1 MKNNQNIPKLRFKG
15 LLTLIFVF
23 SYLFLIK
30 SQVFAISVY
39 SNQTQIKE
47 NSAKILNLEKDLNLV
62 NERISD
68 LKGNNNSLYDGIKDQ
83 NQILGNQISFTNYIL
98 GGFSLLVT
106 IGGILLGVYIQKQY
120 KKIKNTNDIIQ
131 KTKSFIDGHS
141 TDLYEKLKKEEMLSL
156 CKRLE
161 EVPEDI
167 ANIGQFLLAKD
178 LPDDCFC
185 FIRNAYQKAESMKE
199 VPIDLSFYMIVILQN
214 FTYLSLND
222 EYLSS
227 KIIESIN
234 RSYING
240 MFDRDIEKLFK
251 DILRYIKECGLENEN
266 VTKIIKNLMNGLYQ
280 SKHEKKKMDLL
291 NLIQGEN
298 INLQKF
304 YKIASENKL
313 SDTTYLEW
321 MENFKR

>member
-1 MKNNQNIPKLRFKG
+1 MRK
-15 LLTLIFVF
+15 
-23 SYLFLIK
+23 SLFLIIFLICLFFVK
-30 SQVFAISVY
+30 SKVFAISVY
-39 SNQTQIKE
+39 SNQAQIKE
-47 NSAKILNLEKDLNLV
+47 NSTKILNLEKDLNLV
-62 NERISD
+62 DERISD
-68 LKGNNNSLYDGIKDQ
+68 LKENNNSLYNGIKDQ

-120 KKIKNTNDIIQ
+120 KKIKTTNSIIQ
-131 KTKSFIDGHS
+131 KTKDFIDGHS

-178 LPDDCFC
+178 LPEECFC
-185 FIRNAYQKAESMKE
+185 FIKNAYQKAESMKE
-199 VPIDLSFYMIVILQN
+199 APVDLSFYMIIILQN
-214 FTYLSLND
+214 FTYISLND

-251 DILRYIKECGLENEN
+251 DILRYTKECGLEDEN
-266 VTKIIKNLMNGLYQ
+266 VKNIIKNLMNGLYQ
-280 SKHEKKKMDLL
+280 SRHEKKKTDLL
-291 NLIQGEN
+291 NLIQGAN
-298 INLQKF
+298 INSQIF
-304 YKIASENKL
+304 YKIASENRS

-321 MENFKR
+321 MNNFNK